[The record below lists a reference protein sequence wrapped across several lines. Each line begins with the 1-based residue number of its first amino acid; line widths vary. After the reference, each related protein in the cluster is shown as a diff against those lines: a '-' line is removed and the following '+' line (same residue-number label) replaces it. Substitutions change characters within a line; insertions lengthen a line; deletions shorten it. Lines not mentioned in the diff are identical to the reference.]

1 MTMTCIRCGLA
12 KEKTEFHN
20 NKRKKEGKE
29 SFCKSCRS
37 KSSREN
43 YKNNLYTFLVR
54 LKRYQSKKLGVP
66 FSLTKQYLESIWT
79 GFCPC
84 CSKELHKDCKSSDY
98 QYALDRI
105 KPSLG
110 YVEGNV
116 AFLCARCNR
125 IKYDATPLE
134 LENISKW
141 LRGLER
147 STTISKESTQKS
159 AEAPS
164 PEESGD
170 DIVCS

>member
-1 MTMTCIRCGLA
+1 MTCIRCGLA
-12 KEKTEFHN
+12 KEITDFHN
-20 NKRKKEGKE
+20 NKRRKNGKE
-29 SFCKSCRS
+29 VFCKACRA
-37 KSSREN
+37 KSSKEN
-43 YKNNLYTFLVR
+43 YKNNLFTFLVR

-66 FSLTKQYLESIWT
+66 FNLTKAYLEELWT
-79 GFCPC
+79 GRCQC
-84 CSKELHKDCKSSDY
+84 CDRKLCRDNKSSNS

-105 KPSLG
+105 RPVLG
-110 YVEGNV
+110 YVFGNV

-125 IKYDATPLE
+125 IKYNASIHE
-134 LENISKW
+134 LETITKW

-164 PEESGD
+164 PEKSGD